1 MKNLHNKV
9 FAVTGAGSG
18 IGRAL
23 VTQLLNE
30 GARVAASDINDEAL
44 QALRPLADVR
54 QLQLSTLD
62 VADRNAFNR
71 WAGEVAAHFGQVDAI
86 INNAGVALSCHA
98 ARQPREQ
105 MEWLFNINYWGVI
118 NGTEAFLPQLLERPE
133 AVIVNIS
140 SLFGLLSVPSQSA
153 YNAAKFAV
161 RGYSESLR
169 QDLRDTQVKVVTVH
183 PGGIATN
190 IANNGRH
197 LDSITG
203 NKADVEKTAA
213 LFNSIA
219 ATSPEKAASVILRAV
234 RSGRRRVL
242 IGRDAIFLDIIQR
255 LLPASYDR
263 LLLPLVNLGTRWL
276 LRRV

>member
-71 WAGEVAAHFGQVDAI
+71 WAGEVTAHFGQVDAI

>member
-1 MKNLHNKV
+1 MKNLRNKV

-71 WAGEVAAHFGQVDAI
+71 WAGEVTAHFGQVDAI